1 MKKSLVRVP
10 HTSVENAILIIRN
23 ERVILDTDLAG
34 VYGVENR
41 ALIQSVKRNI
51 RRFPP
56 DFLFQLTKSEF
67 DSLRSQ
73 IVISKG
79 RGGRRSLPYAFTEHG
94 AIMAANLLNSE
105 RAIEASVEVV
115 RAFVRL
121 RTMVLTNAELAKRLD
136 GLEKRY
142 DEHFKIVFTAI
153 RQLMVPPKAMR
164 KPIGFHVKPL
174 KK

>member
-1 MKKSLVRVP
+1 MTKSLVKP
-10 HTSVENAILIIRN
+10 SNLSIESVIRILRN
-23 ERVILDTDLAG
+23 ERVILDGDLAAQ
-34 VYGVENR
+34 YGVENR
-41 ALIQSVKRNI
+41 ALIQAVKRNS

-67 DSLRSQ
+67 EALRSQ

-79 RGGRRSLPYAFTEHG
+79 RGGRRSFPYAFTEHG

-105 RAIEASVEVV
+105 RAIQVSVEVV

-121 RTMVLTNAELAKRLD
+121 RAMVLTNSELGKRLD
-136 GLEKRY
+136 ELEKKY

-153 RQLMVPPKAMR
+153 RQLMAPPPTKK
-164 KPIGFHVKPL
+164 KPIAFQVKSP
-174 KK
+174 KE

>member
-10 HTSVENAILIIRN
+10 HTSVENAILIIRS
-23 ERVILDTDLAG
+23 ERVILDTDWAG
-34 VYGVENR
+34 LYGVGNR

-79 RGGRRSLPYAFTEHG
+79 HGGRRSLPYAFTEHG
-94 AIMAANLLNSE
+94 AIRGHKS
-105 RAIEASVEVV
+105 
-115 RAFVRL
+115 
-121 RTMVLTNAELAKRLD
+121 AE
-136 GLEKRY
+136 
-142 DEHFKIVFTAI
+142 
-153 RQLMVPPKAMR
+153 
-164 KPIGFHVKPL
+164 
-174 KK
+174 

>member
-1 MKKSLVRVP
+1 MKKSLVKVP
-10 HTSVENAILIIRN
+10 NTSIDNAIRTIRH
-23 ERVILDTDLAG
+23 EKVILDADLA
-34 VYGVENR
+34 VLYSVENR
-41 ALIQSVKRNI
+41 ALIQAVKRNI
-51 RRFPP
+51 RRFPQ

-79 RGGRRSLPYAFTEHG
+79 RGGRRSLPYAFTEYG
-94 AIMAANLLNSE
+94 AIMVANLLNSE
-105 RAIEASVEVV
+105 RAIETSVEVV

-121 RTMVLTNAELAKRLD
+121 RTMVVANDELSKRLD
-136 GLEKRY
+136 ELEKRY

-153 RQLMVPPKAMR
+153 RQLMSPPPTKKR
-164 KPIGFHVKPL
+164 SIGFRVKSL